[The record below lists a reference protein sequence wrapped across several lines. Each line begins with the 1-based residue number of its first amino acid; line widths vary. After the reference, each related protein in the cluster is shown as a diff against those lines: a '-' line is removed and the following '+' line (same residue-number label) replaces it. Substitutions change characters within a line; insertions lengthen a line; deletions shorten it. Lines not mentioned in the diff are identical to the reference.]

1 MADLEQFKN
10 IDLVIEHA
18 NDNTFIP
25 RQFVSEGDIEGRTFT
40 VKLTSDGLEM
50 DLSSAIISG
59 IWTNETS
66 GLSDITEFDIV
77 DAKKS
82 VFMLT
87 YPSHMMTRGNVTMAI
102 QIVYKGKVTVT
113 RKFNITV
120 QGINGNFKAIIEA
133 QQFNYLTQMMAR
145 VSEMEE
151 RYNSI
156 GDGSVQGV
164 VATKAEL
171 STVYPN
177 GTTGIVVVS
186 GENAWYYYKNG
197 AWVYGNKFVDGNAMQ
212 NVQNFRNFIKNGW
225 LESDDLSSFLSSS
238 GTTLTKSKFLAR
250 NWLLVKG
257 TNTNDY
263 QGVRIALDP
272 AIFDFGFGRWYN
284 FSATIQNDLNTKIE
298 TYVKYF
304 YSDGTYG
311 YNQLIDSFTPPKN
324 NAMTYERKIF
334 LAYPDNTKTLQRVE
348 LLFLQRATQAMQFN
362 IADMTLNT
370 LFPNISING
379 TQTLFNSQVTQ
390 YMLSDYRQ
398 IIYDT
403 KNGILVKSDGTTN
416 AGIFLQSYPSKMEYS
431 QGTYDIDFDLVTTK
445 QVKLQIIANL
455 WQNGEVKTTKAIDTI
470 SVAQGRLSSFSLPVV
485 FAANTAQYDRIE
497 FGIICTE
504 RKAVDLIVTK
514 FDVVKSYQNL
524 KSSGLIRN
532 EDLKNVSANFL
543 GTDADIQLYN
553 WNGVRVAK
561 YISKDR
567 STQNQGLRWFFD
579 ANNGISGNSLALNVT
594 LQNIKI
600 KNKLK
605 ILLQGY
611 DANNSVLFTS
621 VAYEYSTILTTPTKI
636 RKTVV
641 VPRNDNLRY
650 CSFIVVSETND
661 DIEFTVS
668 ELSLKPI
675 FAQLG
680 SDNSEEASLALNH
693 KNYIKNGA
701 MILDEMSQFWSANST
716 LKFTNFSNKKW
727 LNVSGNAIYSGARF
741 IVFAKDL
748 SFATSRNYLMKF
760 FVQAD
765 QDTNFLLVLK
775 YFDANNQLLESVEID
790 NFNVG
795 ANQPILIQDDV
806 YLKEV
811 ANASYYSFELLYN
824 DDAKYTF
831 NVADISLTQYPFIT
845 KPNETIYRSGAVKLY
860 ADTKFNRN
868 FVRVIGNATED
879 YQGVRVM
886 LPLQKAKE
894 LATRTIQMSTLAMS
908 EESCEMLMYLK
919 YLKNDGTYSINQLI
933 NKVQLNPQKYTP
945 IKESYYLPEI
955 ATDIKRIEILF
966 TKRSGT
972 ATNFLLETVDFD
984 LKLSGGTDNESSLAQ
999 KLQNESLHAI
1009 NLDITASEL
1018 ADGEKHQSIMNFVDG
1033 NGVMQTVY
1041 VDVSLQG
1048 DSSSLEFALKKSFRL
1063 RAYTDET
1070 YSKKKK
1076 VQWVTGAKPTSD
1088 INVKAYWVDW
1098 TGAQNLVI
1106 SDEIRKMTLINSQG
1120 LATEQVMNATQE
1132 QVVGYPCSVFIKGE
1146 YYGIFGMSTKKKDA
1160 LNADDKKAN
1169 QYAIQGSQ
1177 YSDATAFRT
1186 NTATFD
1192 PDIDFSIEVPDEIT
1206 PELKQSFESF
1216 MTLVNSGSDTEF
1228 KANIASRVNLAS
1240 FANTFVSLMIF
1251 GVMDAWGKNTI
1262 FETLDGTK
1270 YNIVSYDHDLAW
1282 GNTWQGLE
1290 YNSDMGTTVA
1300 TIMTRHKLVQRLFE
1314 TGMIQ
1319 EEIATRYKN
1328 YVAQRSL
1335 IDILDV
1341 FETYWKTIG
1350 ADNYEKNKLRWPTA
1364 PSYEVWNFADIKKN
1378 IINRWNF
1385 VAEELKLENL
1395 NKLKK

>member
-1 MADLEQFKN
+1 MALDTFKN
-10 IDLVIEHA
+10 IDLTIEHA
-18 NDNTFIP
+18 NRDNFIP
-25 RQFVSEGDIEGRTFT
+25 RQFSSEGDISGRTLT
-40 VKLTSDGLEM
+40 VQITENGVPANITGAI
-50 DLSSAIISG
+50 LSAVWTNKTSG
-59 IWTNETS
+59 I
-66 GLSDITEFDIV
+66 SDITEFQAV
-77 DAKKS
+77 DSANGI
-82 VFMLT
+82 FMLT
-87 YPSHMMTRGNVTMAI
+87 YPSHMMTRGTVEMAI
-102 QIVYKGKVTVT
+102 QILYKGQNTVT
-113 RKFNITV
+113 RKFDITV
-120 QGINGNFKAIIEA
+120 QGVNGNFKAIIEA

-151 RYNSI
+151 RYSSI
-156 GDGSVQGV
+156 GDGSIQGV

-177 GTTGIVVVS
+177 GVSGIAVVS

-197 AWVYGNKFVDGNAMQ
+197 TWVYGNKFVDGNAMQ

-334 LAYPDNTKTLQRVE
+334 LAYPDNSKTLQRVE
-348 LLFLQRATQAMQFN
+348 LLFLQRATQSMQFN

-379 TQTLFNSQVTQ
+379 TQTLFNSQVTK

-398 IIYDT
+398 TVYDT
-403 KNGILVKSDGTTN
+403 KNAIQVKSDGSNN

-431 QGTYDIDFDLVTTK
+431 QGTYDISVNLMTNKPLKIQF
-445 QVKLQIIANL
+445 IANL
-455 WQNGEVKTTKAIDTI
+455 WQNGEVKATKFIDGVTT
-470 SVAQGRLSSFSLPVV
+470 AQNRMSTFNLPVI
-485 FAANTAQYDRIE
+485 FASNTSQYDRIE
-497 FGIICTE
+497 FGIISTE
-504 RKAVDLIVTK
+504 KKAFDMTVTK
-514 FDVVKSYQNL
+514 FDVEKSYQKLRDANL
-524 KSSGLIRN
+524 IQKS
-532 EDLKNVSANFL
+532 DLKHATANFL
-543 GTDADIQLYN
+543 GQGADIQLYS
-553 WNGVRVAK
+553 WNGTQVLK
-561 YISKDR
+561 YISKDLTT
-567 STQNQGLRWFFD
+567 SNQGVRWFFD
-579 ANNGISGNSLALNVT
+579 ASNGLSNAALALNIT
-594 LQNIKI
+594 LQNIKL
-600 KNKLK
+600 KNTLRV
-605 ILLQGY
+605 ILQGY
-611 DANNSVLFTS
+611 DSNNNVLFTNEIYS
-621 VAYEYSTILTTPTKI
+621 YIAAYTTPSKVRRTLN
-636 RKTVV
+636 
-641 VPRNDNLRY
+641 VPRNDALRY
-650 CSFIVVSETND
+650 CAVMITSSTVE
-661 DIEFTVS
+661 DIEFTIS
-668 ELSLKPI
+668 DLSLSPVFPLI
-675 FAQLG
+675 S
-680 SDNSEEASLALNH
+680 SDNAEETALALDH
-693 KNYIKNGA
+693 RNYIKNGSL
-701 MILDEMSQFWSANST
+701 ILDELNQFWASNST
-716 LKFTNFSNKKW
+716 LSFARFSNRKW
-727 LNVSGNAIYSGARF
+727 INVSGNGIYAGLRT
-741 IVFAKDL
+741 IIYTKDL
-748 SFATSRNYLMKF
+748 SFATKRNYRLNF
-760 FVQAD
+760 VVQAD
-765 QDTNFLLVLK
+765 EDTTFMLVIK
-775 YFDANNQLLESVEID
+775 HYDATNKLLETFDID
-790 NFNVG
+790 AFNVF
-795 ANQPILIQDDV
+795 ANQPISVENDI
-806 YLKEV
+806 YLNEV
-811 ANASYYSFELLYN
+811 ENTNYYSIELLYTE
-824 DDAKYTF
+824 DVKKAF
-831 NVADISLTQYPFIT
+831 NVSELSLRQKDFI
-845 KPNETIYRSGAVKLY
+845 KKANETNFRSGAVKLY
-860 ADTKFNRN
+860 PERKIERD
-868 FVRVIGNATED
+868 FVRVVGNSTED
-879 YQGVRVM
+879 YQGVRVT

-908 EESCEMLMYLK
+908 EESCELLMYLK
-919 YLKNDGTYSINQLI
+919 YLKSDGTYSINQLI
-933 NKVQLNPQKYTP
+933 NKVQLNTQKYTP
-945 IKESYYLPEI
+945 IKENYYLPQVES
-955 ATDIKRIEILF
+955 DIKRIEILF

-972 ATNFLLETVDFD
+972 TTNFLLETVDFD

-1076 VQWVTGAKPTSD
+1076 IQWVTGAKPTSD
-1088 INVKAYWVDW
+1088 INVKAYFVDW
-1098 TGAQNLVI
+1098 TGAQNLAI

-1160 LNADDKKAN
+1160 INADDKKAN

-1177 YSDATAFRT
+1177 YSEATAFRT

-1192 PDIDFSIEVPDEIT
+1192 PDIDFSVEVPDEVT
-1206 PELKQSFESF
+1206 PELKQSFESL

-1240 FANTFVSLMIF
+1240 FANTFVALMIF
-1251 GVMDAWGKNTI
+1251 GVGDAWGKNTI

-1282 GNTWQGLE
+1282 GNTWQGTE
-1290 YNSDMGTTVA
+1290 YKDNMTSTTTASV
-1300 TIMTRHKLVQRLFE
+1300 MSQHKLVQRLFE
-1314 TGMIQ
+1314 TGLIQ
-1319 EEIATRYKN
+1319 EEVATRYKN

-1335 IDILDV
+1335 VDILDV

-1364 PSYEVWNFADIKKN
+1364 PSYEDWNFADIKKN